1 MGLGLSRS
9 LAAFSARNDRRV
21 LLLGLD
27 GAGKSALLA
36 AAVAAGGGGRAAPPP
51 PSPLRGVALA
61 SLRVGRLTFKVW
73 DVSGGEPFR
82 PHWRHSY
89 VGAQGVVFVVDA
101 ADAARVPLA
110 AAELAAAADDAQ
122 LADAAFLVLANKS
135 DAPGALPVDALAR
148 ALGLPAA
155 LARAR
160 AWAVLPASAAR
171 GEGVDAA
178 LAFLAANMRAL

>member
-1 MGLGLSRS
+1 M
-9 LAAFSARNDRRV
+9 

-27 GAGKSALLA
+27 GAGKSTLLA
-36 AAVAAGGGGRAAPPP
+36 AAAARAGGGRAGGAPE

-61 SLRVGRLTFKVW
+61 SLRVGRLTLRVW
-73 DVSGGEPFR
+73 DVSGGEALRPF
-82 PHWRHSY
+82 WRHSY

-110 AAELAAAADDAQ
+110 AAELAAAVDDAQ
-122 LADAAFLVLANKS
+122 LADAAFLVIANKA
-135 DAPGALPVDALAR
+135 DAPGALPVGALSR
-148 ALGLPAA
+148 AMNLPVV

-171 GEGVDAA
+171 GEGVDEA